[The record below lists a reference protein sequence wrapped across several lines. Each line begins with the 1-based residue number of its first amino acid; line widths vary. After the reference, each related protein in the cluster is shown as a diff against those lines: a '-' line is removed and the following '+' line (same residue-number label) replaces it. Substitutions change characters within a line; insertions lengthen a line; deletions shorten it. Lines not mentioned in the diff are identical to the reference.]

1 MVILLLMMKKI
12 VPFFVGF
19 ARADCGEG
27 GDPAN
32 YGSTRRRSWGG
43 LYSSMISRILINTL
57 LIILRACHEYDD
69 TLPMID
75 QDCCWWKRPAGDE
88 QVQHPEHSLPED
100 NNLQHVSINPKI
112 IMTIHMMIMRIPMM
126 IMMNPMMMK
135 MNYENYSLFVWPYTQ
150 NYRSTVLSLH
160 FPFLCYISKIS
171 IIVSLLLNTFLNGH
185 VFDDHGFG
193 DCSAYICVHLTEEQS
208 KKNTRCQ
215 CALHLQVCL
224 LPEKSVNIIW

>member
-1 MVILLLMMKKI
+1 MVILLLLLLMMKKI

-19 ARADCGEG
+19 ARANCGEG

-112 IMTIHMMIMRIPMM
+112 IMTIHMMIMMIPMM
-126 IMMNPMMMK
+126 IMMNPMMIMTIP
-135 MNYENYSLFVWPYTQ
+135 MMIMTIRMTTVRIRPTPPSSGIGSSGEERSSEEERRFPRFASL
-150 NYRSTVLSLH
+150 
-160 FPFLCYISKIS
+160 
-171 IIVSLLLNTFLNGH
+171 
-185 VFDDHGFG
+185 
-193 DCSAYICVHLTEEQS
+193 
-208 KKNTRCQ
+208 
-215 CALHLQVCL
+215 
-224 LPEKSVNIIW
+224 

>member
-1 MVILLLMMKKI
+1 MNDGSLISGLQRCFKIHHPVLPFRASNHATKK
-12 VPFFVGF
+12 
-19 ARADCGEG
+19 D
-27 GDPAN
+27 DDAN
-32 YGSTRRRSWGG
+32 DE
-43 LYSSMISRILINTL
+43 NV
-57 LIILRACHEYDD
+57 DD
-69 TLPMID
+69 D
-75 QDCCWWKRPAGDE
+75 DDE
-88 QVQHPEHSLPED
+88 SDDDED
-100 NNLQHVSINPKI
+100 EEEK
-112 IMTIHMMIMRIPMM
+112 
-126 IMMNPMMMK
+126 
-135 MNYENYSLFVWPYTQ
+135 NYSLFVWPYTQ

-224 LPEKSVNIIW
+224 LPEKSVNII